1 MDFIFMILRLF
12 ATLTIIIVL
21 MIIVLKYS
29 KKGIDSTT
37 RRSYT
42 KIVDKTQISKDS
54 FIVVLR
60 VGKEG
65 MVLLTSIGHT
75 EKLKD
80 LSEEEINKAE
90 ADKQEAFKD
99 MTKAY
104 DKFIDISKYKVQAAI
119 GKIKSKEEKH
129 EK

>member
-1 MDFIFMILRLF
+1 MDLLFMSLRLI
-12 ATLTIIIVL
+12 AALIVIFGL

-37 RRSYT
+37 KRNYT

-60 VGKEG
+60 VGNEG
-65 MVLLTSIGHT
+65 MVLLTSTGHT
-75 EKLKD
+75 QKLKD

-90 ADKQEAFKD
+90 ADKQEAFKE

-104 DKFIDISKYKVQAAI
+104 DKFIDISKDKVRTVL
-119 GKIKSKEEKH
+119 GKIKSKEEKND
-129 EK
+129 K

>member
-1 MDFIFMILRLF
+1 MDFIFMSLRLI
-12 ATLTIIIVL
+12 AALIIVFGL
-21 MIIVLKYS
+21 MIIILKYS

-54 FIVVLR
+54 FIVVLK

-65 MVLLTSIGHT
+65 MVLLTSTGHT

-80 LSEEEINKAE
+80 LSEEEINKVE
-90 ADKQEAFKD
+90 ADKQEAFKE

-104 DKFIDISKYKVQAAI
+104 DKFIDISKDKLQAAI

>member
-1 MDFIFMILRLF
+1 MDLFFMSLRL
-12 ATLTIIIVL
+12 IVALIVIFGL
-21 MIIVLKYS
+21 MIIILKYS

-37 RRSYT
+37 KRNYT
-42 KIVDKTQISKDS
+42 KIIDKTQISKDS

-65 MVLLTSIGHT
+65 MLLLTSTGHT
-75 EKLKD
+75 QKLKD

-90 ADKQEAFKD
+90 ADKQEAFKE

-104 DKFIDISKYKVQAAI
+104 DKFIDISKDKVRTVL
-119 GKIKSKEEKH
+119 GKIKSKEEKND
-129 EK
+129 K

>member
-1 MDFIFMILRLF
+1 MDYIFMILRLIGAF
-12 ATLTIIIVL
+12 IIIFGL
-21 MIIVLKYS
+21 MIILLKYS
-29 KKGIDSTT
+29 KKGMDNST

-42 KIVDKTQISKDS
+42 KIVDRTQISKES

-65 MVLLTSIGHT
+65 MVILTAAGHT
-75 EKLKD
+75 QKLKD

-90 ADKQEAFKD
+90 KDKEEAYKE
-99 MTKAY
+99 MTKIY
-104 DKFIDISKYKVQAAI
+104 GKFIDISKEKVQAAI

>member
-1 MDFIFMILRLF
+1 MDFIFMILRLIG
-12 ATLTIIIVL
+12 ALIIIFGL

-29 KKGIDSTT
+29 KKGIDITT
-37 RRSYT
+37 RRNYT
-42 KIVDKTQISKDS
+42 KIIDKTQISKDG

-60 VGKEG
+60 VGNEG
-65 MVLLTSIGHT
+65 MVLLTSTGHT
-75 EKLKD
+75 QKLKD

-90 ADKQEAFKD
+90 ADKQESFKE

-104 DKFIDISKYKVQAAI
+104 DKFVDISKDKVRAVI

-129 EK
+129 EE

>member
-1 MDFIFMILRLF
+1 MDFIFMILRL
-12 ATLTIIIVL
+12 IVALIVIFGL
-21 MIIVLKYS
+21 MIIILKYS
-29 KKGIDSTT
+29 KKGIDSAT

-42 KIVDKTQISKDS
+42 KIVDRTQISKDS

-65 MVLLTSIGHT
+65 MVLLTSTGHT
-75 EKLKD
+75 QKLKD

-90 ADKQEAFKD
+90 EDKQEAFKE

-104 DKFIDISKYKVQAAI
+104 DKFIDISKKKLQAAI

>member
-1 MDFIFMILRLF
+1 MDFIFMILRLIGALIVVF
-12 ATLTIIIVL
+12 GLLIII
-21 MIIVLKYS
+21 LKYS
-29 KKGIDSTT
+29 KKGLDSST

-42 KIVDKTQISKDS
+42 KIVDRTQISKDS

-65 MVLLTSIGHT
+65 MVILTSSGHT
-75 EKLKD
+75 QKLKD

-90 ADKQEAFKD
+90 EDKQEAFKE

-104 DKFIDISKYKVQAAI
+104 DKFIDISKDKVRTVL